1 MTMAG
6 PSLKGKEIMQ
16 LEEDPMP
23 TCTCMEEYIHHNVI
37 HRAFETLVTSLKAR
51 FQENEPHIF
60 EACYGILHH
69 YSTHEMGGR
78 EAFDRL
84 TCILVNEADFLKEA
98 MEVFALYMSA
108 EEWLTRQ
115 LDIHP
120 IDGLT
125 VHKIL
130 DFYGL

>member
-16 LEEDPMP
+16 LEEDPLP
-23 TCTCMEEYIHHNVI
+23 TCTCMEEYIHQNLI
-37 HRAFETLVTSLKAR
+37 HRAFETLVTSLRAR

-60 EACYGILHH
+60 QGCYHILQR
-69 YSTHEMGGR
+69 YTAHEMGGR

-84 TCILVNEADFLKEA
+84 TCILGNEADFLKEA
-98 MEVFALYMSA
+98 TEVFALYMSV
-108 EEWLTRQ
+108 EEWLMRQ

>member
-16 LEEDPMP
+16 LEEDPLP
-23 TCTCMEEYIHHNVI
+23 TCTCMEEYIHQNVI
-37 HRAFETLVTSLKAR
+37 HRAFETLVTSLRAR
-51 FQENEPHIF
+51 FQENEPHILQRYT
-60 EACYGILHH
+60 A
-69 YSTHEMGGR
+69 HEMGGR
-78 EAFDRL
+78 EAFDGL
-84 TCILVNEADFLKEA
+84 TCILGNEADFLKEVT
-98 MEVFALYMSA
+98 EVFALYMSV
-108 EEWLTRQ
+108 EEWLMCQ
-115 LDIHP
+115 LDIRP

>member
-1 MTMAG
+1 
-6 PSLKGKEIMQ
+6 MQ
-16 LEEDPMP
+16 LEEDPLP

-51 FQENEPHIF
+51 FQEDEPHIF

-84 TCILVNEADFLKEA
+84 TCILVNEADFLKRGHGGFCTLHERGGVVDA
-98 MEVFALYMSA
+98 ATGYSPHRWAYCPQDSRLLWPLRLMAFNLY
-108 EEWLTRQ
+108 E
-115 LDIHP
+115 
-120 IDGLT
+120 
-125 VHKIL
+125 
-130 DFYGL
+130 